1 MRHSRNAEPSIIP
14 QLLNWA
20 WYHLAQRMVAM
31 RAEPRAVVVAAY
43 TAGTGNPPGA

>member
-1 MRHSRNAEPSIIP
+1 MQHSRTAEPSITM

-20 WYHLAQRMVAM
+20 WHQLARRVLAM
-31 RAEPRAVVVAAY
+31 RAKHRAVAVAAY

>member
-1 MRHSRNAEPSIIP
+1 MRHSRNAKPSIIT

-20 WYHLAQRMVAM
+20 RHHLARRMVAV